1 MCSARLGAT
10 TVAIGESAAPGIL
23 RPSNL
28 AQAWCSSFG
37 DISSHEF
44 PPSVSWPD
52 LLEQI
57 STFIHK
63 AEPAPGLSSMIE
75 ARFQLEQVADKVEQ
89 QYFSAI
95 AKRKHPAHIPVLMY
109 HKVVKAPLPSKHRIF
124 VTTETF
130 EQHLTFLRNRGA
142 VPINFLQYE
151 AFRSGKR
158 PWSEFPE
165 NPVFLTFD
173 DAYLNNLENA
183 VPLLKRFGFTA
194 TIFALGSDSARTNFW
209 DSAEGEPQ
217 EPLMT
222 AAQLL
227 EAQNSG
233 IEIGAHSLTHR
244 HLTRLNDSEAME
256 EILHSKQN
264 LEATLGR
271 PVISFAYP
279 YGSWNQGVRDMVE
292 ASGYRFAVCT
302 DTGSLHMEDDPLTIF
317 RVSVFPEDGPSQL
330 RKKISSW
337 YRRYYKLKRGK

>member
-1 MCSARLGAT
+1 
-10 TVAIGESAAPGIL
+10 
-23 RPSNL
+23 
-28 AQAWCSSFG
+28 
-37 DISSHEF
+37 
-44 PPSVSWPD
+44 
-52 LLEQI
+52 
-57 STFIHK
+57 
-63 AEPAPGLSSMIE
+63 MIE

-271 PVISFAYP
+271 PVISFATP
-279 YGSWNQGVRDMVE
+279 TE
-292 ASGYRFAVCT
+292 AGTRACAT
-302 DTGSLHMEDDPLTIF
+302 WWRLLATGLRSAPTPARSTWKTIHFTIF